1 MLKLFLLNLWGNIKR
16 SPIVSIILLIQMILF
31 SYSIFDVIYTQQKS
45 ELNNSAFQ
53 KVYSNYS
60 IYGIGVNS
68 YNLTPEHHKAYRGK
82 KFVSVDNTGF
92 EQFEKLE
99 EKIFEFE
106 NLKSAMLWQTKITL
120 HEELEGIE
128 CNEET
133 RSQYSFYY
141 PQVSDPPSYAL
152 NAYTVDRDY
161 IDIFDLSLDSGRLFT
176 EEEFTVLDPTHV
188 PVLLGYDYKD
198 YFSIGETFEGFL
210 FSSGHLTSIND
221 EANKT
226 VFEVIGFIAKGQL
239 FIPFSSGSLNTY
251 DNHVILPYVYNSVEE
266 WLTIY
271 EENPDYFDK
280 SYLWTRYTAGLG
292 TSGMMQSKTF
302 LVEKGNEEAFVEHLQ
317 NAIDSVD
324 DYDVLKIHESNKAA
338 TYKSDE
344 VNEKFII
351 LTVLAVVMLVFSL
364 MNIIFSAVNNT
375 SNNIKAYAVHR
386 LIGATKAQI
395 LIFSAAETLLYSL
408 IGFPIGFLFQY
419 IPLSSSDY
427 VFNPTVEPT
436 IRLWFITAA
445 LFIITACVLSL
456 IFVNNKLKTYSV
468 AELIRGREVK
478 KQGHFPVY
486 KIVTFIMFLLSSVCI
501 TFMNSYNWQL
511 EHIDRYQNNFLAED
525 TPMLYATV
533 KPSENQSQLNIDPK
547 LDEAENYTL
556 DVFLNNVY
564 DPKNEP
570 KIRGWYY
577 KGEVEN
583 PEITEGRFFTEEE
596 ISEECNYAVVGKNV
610 LKDFVTEKDGKRFI
624 TIRER
629 EYEVIGTVGRK
640 GHDTTVDDWVF
651 LTFDTVM
658 KRNSL
663 KVAEIYI
670 KGASEEETTAVTE
683 TIKTKYA
690 DKFNSEEY
698 MVSPM
703 IDLGLSKDI
712 LNIFI
717 AMVFL
722 TSVVFCIYYIDK
734 LKDII
739 NVKKFI
745 GYSKITIFIDTVVEF
760 VLISTASFISG
771 NSVMLLLA
779 RTILKDIPIFA
790 AFELNLTVIS
800 LSYSAILILSFICA
814 GIAINKAFKAS
825 SRELKKG

>member
-1 MLKLFLLNLWGNIKR
+1 MIKLFFMNLWGNIKR

-60 IYGIGVNS
+60 IYDIGVNS
-68 YNLTPEHHKAYRGK
+68 YNLTKDHHDAYRGK

-92 EQFEKLE
+92 EQFEELE

-198 YFSIGETFEGFL
+198 YFSIGDTFEGYL
-210 FSSGHLTSIND
+210 FSSD
-221 EANKT
+221 YEANKT
-226 VFEVIGFIAKGQL
+226 VFEVIGFISKGQL
-239 FIPFSSGSLNTY
+239 FMPISGSLNTY
-251 DNHVILPYVYNSVEE
+251 DNHIILPYVYNSVEE

-271 EENPDYFDK
+271 EENRDYFDTFK
-280 SYLWTRYTAGLG
+280 LWTRYTAGLG
-292 TSGMMQSKTF
+292 TCGMMQSKMF

-324 DYDVLKIHESNKAA
+324 DEDVLKIHESNKAA

-351 LTVLAVVMLVFSL
+351 LTVLAIVMLVFSL
-364 MNIIFSAVNNT
+364 MSIIFSSVNNT

-395 LIFSAAETLLYSL
+395 LLFSAGETLLYSL
-408 IGFPIGFLFQY
+408 IGFPIGFLLQY

-436 IRLWFITAA
+436 IRLWVITAVI
-445 LFIITACVLSL
+445 FVFTACVLSL

-478 KQGHFPVY
+478 KHGHFPVY

-511 EHIDRYQNNFLAED
+511 EHIDRYQNDFLAEE

-533 KPSENQSQLNIDPK
+533 KPSENQSKLVIDPK
-547 LDEAENYTL
+547 IDEVENYTL
-556 DVFLNNVY
+556 DVFLNKVY
-564 DPKNEP
+564 DPENEP

-610 LKDFVTEKDGKRFI
+610 LEDFVTEKDGKRFI

-629 EYEVIGTVGRK
+629 EYEVIGIVGRK

-670 KGASEEETTAVTE
+670 KGASEEETTTVTE
-683 TIKTKYA
+683 AIKSKYA

-722 TSVVFCIYYIDK
+722 TAVIFCIYYIDK
-734 LKDII
+734 LKSII
-739 NVKKFI
+739 NIKKFI
-745 GYSKITIFIDTVVEF
+745 GYSKDWIFFDTATQFILIATI
-760 VLISTASFISG
+760 SFACG
-771 NSVMLLLA
+771 NGLMLFFA
-779 RTILKDIPIFA
+779 RTLLKDIPLFA
-790 AFELNLTVIS
+790 AFELNLSVITM
-800 LSYSAILILSFICA
+800 SYSIIILLSFICA
-814 GIAINKAFKAS
+814 ILAINRAFKGTA
-825 SRELKKG
+825 RDLKK

>member
-1 MLKLFLLNLWGNIKR
+1 MIKLFFMNLWGNIKR

-60 IYGIGVNS
+60 IYDIGVNS
-68 YNLTPEHHKAYRGK
+68 YNLTKDHHDAYRGK

-92 EQFEKLE
+92 EQFEELE

-106 NLKSAMLWQTKITL
+106 NLKSALLLRTEITL

-133 RSQYSFYY
+133 RSQYSFYA
-141 PQVSDPPSYAL
+141 PQVSDPPSYSL
-152 NAYTVDRDY
+152 NAYTVDSDY
-161 IDIFDLSLDSGRLFT
+161 IDIFGLSLDSGRLFT

-198 YFSIGETFEGFL
+198 YFSIGDTFEGYL
-210 FSSGHLTSIND
+210 FSSD
-221 EANKT
+221 YEANKT
-226 VFEVIGFIAKGQL
+226 VFEVIGFISKGQL
-239 FIPFSSGSLNTY
+239 FMPISGSLNTY

-271 EENPDYFDK
+271 EENRDYF
-280 SYLWTRYTAGLG
+280 STFGLWTRYTAGLG
-292 TSGMMQSKTF
+292 TCGMIPSKMF
-302 LVEKGNEEAFVEHLQ
+302 LVEKGNEEAFV
-317 NAIDSVD
+317 
-324 DYDVLKIHESNKAA
+324 LKINESNKAA

-351 LTVLAVVMLVFSL
+351 LTVLAIVMLVFSL
-364 MNIIFSAVNNT
+364 MSIIFSSVNNT

-395 LIFSAAETLLYSL
+395 LLFSAAETLLYSL
-408 IGFPIGFLFQY
+408 IGFPIGFLLQY

-436 IRLWFITAA
+436 IRLWVITAVI
-445 LFIITACVLSL
+445 FVFTACVLSL

-478 KQGHFPVY
+478 KHGHFPVY

-511 EHIDRYQNNFLAED
+511 EHIDRYQNDFLAEE

-533 KPSENQSQLNIDPK
+533 KPSENQSKLVIDPK
-547 LDEAENYTL
+547 IDEVENYTL
-556 DVFLNNVY
+556 DVFLNKVY
-564 DPKNEP
+564 DPENEP

-610 LKDFVTEKDGKRFI
+610 LEDFVTEKDGKRFI

-629 EYEVIGTVGRK
+629 EYEVIGIVGRK

-670 KGASEEETTAVTE
+670 KGASEEETTTVTE
-683 TIKTKYA
+683 AIKSKYA

-722 TSVVFCIYYIDK
+722 TAVIFCIYYIDK
-734 LKDII
+734 LKSII
-739 NVKKFI
+739 NIKKFI
-745 GYSKITIFIDTVVEF
+745 GYSKDWIFFDTATQFILIATI
-760 VLISTASFISG
+760 SFACG
-771 NSVMLLLA
+771 NGLMLFFA
-779 RTILKDIPIFA
+779 RTLLKDIPLFA
-790 AFELNLTVIS
+790 AFELNLSVITM
-800 LSYSAILILSFICA
+800 SYSIIILLSFICA
-814 GIAINKAFKAS
+814 ILAINRAFKGTA
-825 SRELKKG
+825 RDLKK